1 MARSLGIMSDIKA
14 GVPRTGY
21 NGVVT
26 VRIDKVSHVVRVLS
40 YIEISMPVY
49 LSEWVPHCNHMIMPH
64 YLQMRVFLTPR
75 IFLNRF

>member
-26 VRIDKVSHVVRVLS
+26 VRIDKVSHVVRVCGALS
-40 YIEISMPVY
+40 YIY
-49 LSEWVPHCNHMIMPH
+49 LLEWVPHCNHMIMPH
-64 YLQMRVFLTPR
+64 HLQMRVFLTPR
-75 IFLNRF
+75 TFLNQF